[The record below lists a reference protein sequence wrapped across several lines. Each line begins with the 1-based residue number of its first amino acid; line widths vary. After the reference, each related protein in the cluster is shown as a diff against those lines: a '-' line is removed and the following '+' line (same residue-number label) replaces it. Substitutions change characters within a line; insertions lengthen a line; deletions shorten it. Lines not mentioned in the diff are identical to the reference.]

1 MKYFIIGYNKT
12 ATTTIHGAFSKL
24 GFKSIHNYRN
34 WESIINEYDC
44 FSDNGNLED
53 FKKLDKLCSNSIF
66 ILNVRS
72 LDNWL
77 LSRIS
82 HGYEEY
88 NQTNEHNW
96 AYPISKNVLKDWI
109 LEREQYHLEVLEY
122 FINNPKKLIIVNIE
136 KSDWMSFLFSNLG
149 LKIGD
154 KFDRYNVSSLS
165 EYVSNYKKEI
175 ESLLKS
181 YNYNNK
187 NKLIIQNNVFLE
199 KYLGLYKNN
208 I

>member
-12 ATTTIHGAFSKL
+12 ATTTIHAIFSKL
-24 GFKSIHNYRN
+24 GFKSIHNHKN
-34 WESIINEYDC
+34 WENVINEYDC
-44 FSDNGNLED
+44 FLDNGNLED

-72 LDNWL
+72 LDSWL

-88 NQTNEHNW
+88 NKTNKHNW
-96 AYPISKNVLKDWI
+96 AFPISKNILKNWI

-122 FINNPKKLIIVNIE
+122 FVNSPEKLIIVNIE
-136 KSDWMSFLFSNLG
+136 KTNWIYFLFSNLG
-149 LKIGD
+149 INITNEPSK
-154 KFDRYNVSSLS
+154 YNVSLLS
-165 EYVSNYKKEI
+165 EHVSNYKKEI
-175 ESLLKS
+175 KSLLKS

-187 NKLIIQNNVFLE
+187 NKLIIQNNVLLE
-199 KYLGLYKNN
+199 KYLEIYKNN